1 MRCKNTMDG
10 RGVYT
15 CQRCLDGTNVEFEV
29 WDTAG
34 QNENSKLKEQIR
46 WADAIILIYDVTDR
60 CSFNECSQLKF
71 LTQELSRRAKQKYF
85 TDTRSESLDHL
96 PVVLVGNKID
106 KEVERMVSYREGET
120 KSRQLN
126 CVAFRELSVSETVQ
140 GVTSLFEELYLYCR
154 SVRKLSPHHAST
166 SRLNLLADQL
176 ATCSSSVE
184 DLAERKSIQT
194 QRGAVYEL
202 TADGA
207 HHVTELILDE
217 LAADGADHVTEL
229 ILDEL
234 TSGGADHVT
243 ELILDEL
250 TADGADHVTELILD
264 ELTADGTDHMTEL
277 MLDELTADGADH
289 VTELMLDELTADG
302 ADT

>member
-1 MRCKNTMDG
+1 MTSPVTLFKKMNLINSKTRSFRVVILGQNGVGKTALTVRFLTRRYIGDYHPLLE
-10 RGVYT
+10 GVYT

-85 TDTRSESLDHL
+85 TDTRSENLDHL

-106 KEVERMVSYREGET
+106 KEIERMVSYGEGET

-154 SVRKLSPHHAST
+154 SVRKLPPHHAST

-176 ATCSSSVE
+176 ATCSSSDE
-184 DLAERKSIQT
+184 DLAERKSISLPVT
-194 QRGAVYEL
+194 PESNEAGKLDATRL
-202 TADGA
+202 DCLAD
-207 HHVTELILDE
+207 
-217 LAADGADHVTEL
+217 
-229 ILDEL
+229 
-234 TSGGADHVT
+234 
-243 ELILDEL
+243 
-250 TADGADHVTELILD
+250 
-264 ELTADGTDHMTEL
+264 
-277 MLDELTADGADH
+277 
-289 VTELMLDELTADG
+289 
-302 ADT
+302 DTWVKSRSRRREALFMS